1 MKKSQIEEYIE
12 QYHGSGVQHIAL
24 RTNDIVKTIAALREN
39 DMEFLKIPDTYYDGL
54 RKRHDLNIK
63 ENINDLQKQSV
74 LCDKESDGYLLQLF
88 TKLVGDRPTFVFEFI
103 QRQGNSEGI
112 GKGNFQALFE
122 SIELDQKLR
131 ALCQSTAFKRN
142 DRDLTVTFDN

>member
-1 MKKSQIEEYIE
+1 
-12 QYHGSGVQHIAL
+12 
-24 RTNDIVKTIAALREN
+24 
-39 DMEFLKIPDTYYDGL
+39 MEFLKIPDTYYDGL
-54 RKRHDLNIK
+54 RKRYDLNIK

-131 ALCQSTAFKRN
+131 ALCQSTAFKRD